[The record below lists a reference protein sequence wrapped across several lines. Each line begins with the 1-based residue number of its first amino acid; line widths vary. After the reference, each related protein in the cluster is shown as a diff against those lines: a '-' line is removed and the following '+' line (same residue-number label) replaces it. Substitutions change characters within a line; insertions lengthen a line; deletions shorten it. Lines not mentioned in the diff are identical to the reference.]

1 MKKYTACFFF
11 FVILLLWHAV
21 SFADTSVWVA
31 TSGGQK
37 VYLGGTIHMLRSW
50 DFPLPVEFDQAYQN
64 ASIIVFE
71 TELGK
76 LKDARLRQIQQSE
89 FIYRD
94 GRTLDQVLSRKAYM
108 TLMGYS
114 EKIGMPVSNLHPLK
128 PSIAVAALQSVEL
141 QRNGMTE
148 DGVDYHFYEK
158 AVADGKIIRGLAS
171 VNEHLKYLAE
181 EADGN
186 EDDYVIHAIE
196 DFKRMS
202 IQIGQMVTM
211 WRNGDEKGIDRL
223 SIDQLKT
230 TYPNLYDRLL
240 VERNQKWMPIIE
252 SYFKT
257 PATEFVLVGAA
268 HLAGEHGLLK
278 QLGDRGY
285 TISRLHGTK

>member
-1 MKKYTACFFF
+1 MKKNTACFFTF
-11 FVILLLWHAV
+11 AILLLWHAV
-21 SFADTSVWVA
+21 GFSDTSVWVA

-37 VYLGGTIHMLRSW
+37 VYLGGTIHMLRAW
-50 DFPLPVEFDQAYQN
+50 DFPLPVEFDQAYRN

-76 LKDARLRQIQQSE
+76 LKGARHRQVQRSE

-114 EKIGMPVSNLHPLK
+114 EKIGMPVSILHPLK
-128 PSIAVAALQSVEL
+128 PSIAVAALHSVEL

-171 VNEHLKYLAE
+171 VKEHLKYLAE
-181 EADGN
+181 EADGD

-211 WRNGDEKGIDRL
+211 WRNGDEKGIDQL

-230 TYPNLYDRLL
+230 TYPNLYDKLL
-240 VERNQKWMPIIE
+240 VERNRKWMPIIE

-278 QLGDRGY
+278 QLSDRGY
-285 TISRLHGTK
+285 TISRLRATQ